1 MFLTKRYDPQNRD
14 YVHIPT
20 EESAPLFAAL
30 AAALVPYGQIRL
42 THYIIASDRY
52 RHPLLRR
59 IREEEEV
66 ERHRLEQE
74 AARQAQHQENL
85 RLRTVIFRRD
95 PKNGVDLAQ
104 MATDRESVHR
114 ESVQTTTERA
124 INILLVRPIPSDQ
137 DAYSEILAEF
147 NVTKSVSWA
156 SENAKQA
163 FLHEFAQDYLDGMAF
178 GIRYGQV
185 VDHVWAYIRGHEH
198 RVDLVFRLLQELNDG
213 RGSCVNGKM
222 ARLINTLQ
230 GYDDS
235 VTMPPPRDVFQI
247 QIERL
252 RSRPVEERSSE
263 ARRLFEEYQIPGEEQ
278 GPWLEALDA
287 T

>member
-1 MFLTKRYDPQNRD
+1 MRAD
-14 YVHIPT
+14 
-20 EESAPLFAAL
+20 EAAE
-30 AAALVPYGQIRL
+30 R
-42 THYIIASDRY
+42 
-52 RHPLLRR
+52 RR
-59 IREEEEV
+59 IEE
-66 ERHRLEQE
+66 E

-95 PKNGVDLAQ
+95 PKGGVDLAQ
-104 MATDRESVHR
+104 MATDQESVHR

-278 GPWLEALDA
+278 GPWLEALEA